1 MAIKIFDLFHVYN
14 QKTDIENVALK
25 GVSLD
30 LGDHFFAAL
39 VGKTGSGKSTLA
51 QHLNYLLKPNSGS
64 IEIEDFKISSNK
76 KEMRKFKPLNL
87 RKKVGYLF
95 QFSENQLFS
104 ETVLKEVSF
113 GPKNFGVREQELK
126 DVAIEALNKVG
137 IDESFY
143 ERSPIEL
150 SGGEKRRI
158 AIASVLASKPNIL
171 ILDEPTAGL
180 DAEGKENLISLL
192 KTLYNEGISIILI
205 THDMDVVYSCCE
217 TVIEMKDGNIVSNK
231 ETYEFFNEKKNDSTY
246 VIPEI
251 FKFCSVFEKESIKKC
266 RNMNELLEALSN
278 EWFCLR

>member
-64 IEIEDFKISSNK
+64 IEIEDFKISPNK
-76 KEMRKFKPLNL
+76 KEMKKFKPLNL

-113 GPKNFGVREQELK
+113 GPKNFGVKEQELK
-126 DVAIEALNKVG
+126 DVAIEALKKVG

-278 EWFCLR
+278 E

>member
-14 QKTDIENVALK
+14 KKTDIENVALK

-76 KEMRKFKPLNL
+76 KEMKKFKPLNL

-113 GPKNFGVREQELK
+113 GPKNFGVKEQELK
-126 DVAIEALNKVG
+126 DVAIEALKKVG

-251 FKFCSVFEKESIKKC
+251 FRFCSVFENESIKKC

>member
-30 LGDHFFAAL
+30 LGNHFFAAL

-76 KEMRKFKPLNL
+76 KEMKKFKPLNL

-113 GPKNFGVREQELK
+113 GPKNFGVKEQELK
-126 DVAIEALNKVG
+126 DVAIEALKKVG

-205 THDMDVVYSCCE
+205 THDMDAVYSCCE

-278 EWFCLR
+278 E

>member
-1 MAIKIFDLFHVYN
+1 MEIKILDLFHVYN
-14 QKTDIENVALK
+14 AKTDIENVALK
-25 GVSLD
+25 GVSLE
-30 LGDHFFAAL
+30 LGDHFFTAL

-64 IEIEDFKISSNK
+64 IEIGDFKISSNK
-76 KEMRKFKPLNL
+76 KEMKKFKTLNL

-104 ETVLKEVSF
+104 ETVIKEVSF
-113 GPKNFGVREQELK
+113 GPKNFGVKEQELK
-126 DVAIEALNKVG
+126 NVAIEALNKVG

-158 AIASVLASKPNIL
+158 AIASVLASKPDIL

-180 DAEGKENLISLL
+180 DSEGKENLINLL
-192 KTLYNEGISIILI
+192 KDLYNEGISIILI

-217 TVIEMKDGNIVSNK
+217 TVIEMKDGNVVSVK
-231 ETYEFFNEKKNDSTY
+231 ETYDFFNEKKDDSTY

-278 EWFCLR
+278 E

>member
-64 IEIEDFKISSNK
+64 IEIEDFKISPNK
-76 KEMRKFKPLNL
+76 KEMKKFKPLNL

-113 GPKNFGVREQELK
+113 GPKNFGVKEQELK
-126 DVAIEALNKVG
+126 DVAIEALKKVG

>member
-30 LGDHFFAAL
+30 LGDRFFAAL

-76 KEMRKFKPLNL
+76 KEMKKFKPLNL

-113 GPKNFGVREQELK
+113 GPKNFGIKEQELK
-126 DVAIEALNKVG
+126 DVAIEALKKVG

-266 RNMNELLEALSN
+266 RNMNELLEA
-278 EWFCLR
+278 